1 VCDSYNAWCEPRRR
15 WEGDVAGS
23 ENLVELQRAGDK
35 LKECRIMSSM
45 DPALVGRRLSR

>member
-1 VCDSYNAWCEPRRR
+1 MCDCENAWWVGGRR